1 MYGSTFLKYTAFL
14 TALALVGLIAWFLK
28 NKPDYFP
35 LASIET
41 GTIVAILERLGIFVV
56 LALFVERAT
65 EVYVAVFLEPYQP
78 KANFVGP
85 LAETAMDGEAT
96 KFRATIFSLVLGL
109 FIGLAG
115 VSILGA
121 LLPTDFKM
129 GVVLRLADI
138 VLVGALLSGGAEP
151 IHQIMEAISESAA
164 AVKKRA
170 KAQKA
175 AATV

>member
-1 MYGSTFLKYTAFL
+1 MDS
-14 TALALVGLIAWFLK
+14 
-28 NKPDYFP
+28 
-35 LASIET
+35 E
-41 GTIVAILERLGIFVV
+41 AI
-56 LALFVERAT
+56 
-65 EVYVAVFLEPYQP
+65 
-78 KANFVGP
+78 
-85 LAETAMDGEAT
+85 
-96 KFRATIFSLVLGL
+96 KFRTTIFSLILGL

-164 AVKKRA
+164 AVKKRP

-175 AATV
+175 AAAV

>member
-14 TALALVGLIAWFLK
+14 TALALVWLIAWLLE
-28 NKPDYFP
+28 NKPTYFP
-35 LASIET
+35 LAPMET

-85 LAETAMDGEAT
+85 LAETAMDSEAI
-96 KFRATIFSLVLGL
+96 KFRTTIFSLILGL

-121 LLPTDFKM
+121 LLPAKADM
-129 GVVLRLADI
+129 SVILRLADI

-175 AATV
+175 AAAV